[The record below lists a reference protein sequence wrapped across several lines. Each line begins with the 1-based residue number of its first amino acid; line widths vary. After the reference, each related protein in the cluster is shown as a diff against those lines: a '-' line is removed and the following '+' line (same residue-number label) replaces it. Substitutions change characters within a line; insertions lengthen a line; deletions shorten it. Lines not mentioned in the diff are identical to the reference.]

1 MKKFIRSSRP
11 KQMTKNLLIFV
22 PLFFTIDTWISYSY
36 TDIQIII
43 SKSIFTFFS
52 FCCCSIIGYQ
62 INDFIDRNLDK
73 FHSVKKNR
81 PIAKR
86 TFIVHFFDFYCWEL
100 LCVFSKYKCFIFIH
114 HISIIKHSLFL
125 HI

>member
-81 PIAKR
+81 PLLEGNIRLKMSYR
-86 TFIVHFFDFYCWEL
+86 TLDKMTGEKL
-100 LCVFSKYKCFIFIH
+100 Q
-114 HISIIKHSLFL
+114 IIESDSETFLSSLP
-125 HI
+125 